1 MDSLCNIEVKSD
13 HLASSKSLF
22 SQERSVHAAVV
33 LQTKRQEKIFLI
45 GGFGNSSRTGE
56 IVKGLHKLENNI
68 HTACSWKI
76 TLILLIMIMFNFRW
90 DTADS
95 SK

>member
-1 MDSLCNIEVKSD
+1 MDSLRNNEVETDKCAN
-13 HLASSKSLF
+13 ASFQSLF
-22 SQERSVHAAVV
+22 SQERFVHAAVSINN
-33 LQTKRQEKIFLI
+33 KIIIL
-45 GGFGNSSRTGE
+45 GGWGRSIRSGE

-68 HTACSWKI
+68 HIACSWKI